1 MYGEQ
6 LNDYITAL
14 VPWGRT
20 RFDQSQSFNVRSEP
34 VCSLTTLSLY
44 PSSRFDHYRINLG
57 LDDSTVQ
64 RGCSS
69 GRRGTWNNVFAT
81 AVEEFRLLRI
91 LSGTESA
98 FTDVN
103 SGNAIHWSL
112 GHMGGLPASGGRRHA
127 TGVRSER
134 YLQQLSFASAA

>member
-44 PSSRFDHYRINLG
+44 PSSRFDHYLG
-57 LDDSTVQ
+57 LT
-64 RGCSS
+64 
-69 GRRGTWNNVFAT
+69 NY
-81 AVEEFRLLRI
+81 
-91 LSGTESA
+91 
-98 FTDVN
+98 
-103 SGNAIHWSL
+103 L
-112 GHMGGLPASGGRRHA
+112 GY
-127 TGVRSER
+127 TTTN
-134 YLQQLSFASAA
+134 